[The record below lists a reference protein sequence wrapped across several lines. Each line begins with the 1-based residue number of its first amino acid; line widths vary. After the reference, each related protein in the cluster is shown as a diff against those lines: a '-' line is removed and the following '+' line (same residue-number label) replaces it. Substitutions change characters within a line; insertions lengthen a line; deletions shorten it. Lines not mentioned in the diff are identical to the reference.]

1 MAIKKISL
9 HLYQDILKIATMK
22 KLLGLLVIVISFT
35 SCRTTKSQTESQTY
49 YWEGKEVSKRKYDLL
64 LQNYTIDFVNNYPKK
79 EDLKTFE
86 NLEVV
91 YDTIVK

>member
-1 MAIKKISL
+1 MG
-9 HLYQDILKIATMK
+9 TMK
-22 KLLGLLVIVISFT
+22 KLFKLLVLVLLVT
-35 SCRTTKSQTESQTY
+35 SCRTTKSQTESQTF

-79 EDLKTFE
+79 DDLKTFE
-86 NLEVV
+86 NLEVI

>member
-1 MAIKKISL
+1 MR
-9 HLYQDILKIATMK
+9 TMK
-22 KLLGLLVIVISFT
+22 NLFKLLVLVLLVT
-35 SCRTTKSQTESQTY
+35 SCRTTKSQTEYQTY

-64 LQNYTIDFVNNYPKK
+64 LRNFTIDFVNNYPNK

>member
-1 MAIKKISL
+1 M
-9 HLYQDILKIATMK
+9 YQDILKIATMK
-22 KLLGLLVIVISFT
+22 NLLGLLVIVILFT
-35 SCRTTKSQTESQTY
+35 SCTTSRVQKDRQTFI
-49 YWEGKEVSKRKYDLL
+49 WEGKEVSKRKYDLL
-64 LQNYTIDFVNNYPKK
+64 LENYTIDFVNNYGKK

>member
-1 MAIKKISL
+1 MG
-9 HLYQDILKIATMK
+9 TMK
-22 KLLGLLVIVISFT
+22 KLFKLLVLVLLVT
-35 SCRTTKSQTESQTY
+35 SCRPTKSQTESQTY

-64 LQNYTIDFVNNYPKK
+64 LQNYTIDFVNNYSKK

>member
-1 MAIKKISL
+1 
-9 HLYQDILKIATMK
+9 MK
-22 KLLGLLVIVISFT
+22 NLFKLLVLVFLVT
-35 SCRTTKSQTESQTY
+35 SCRTTKSQTY

-64 LQNYTIDFVNNYPKK
+64 LQNYTIDFVNNYGKK

-91 YDTIVK
+91 YDTITK